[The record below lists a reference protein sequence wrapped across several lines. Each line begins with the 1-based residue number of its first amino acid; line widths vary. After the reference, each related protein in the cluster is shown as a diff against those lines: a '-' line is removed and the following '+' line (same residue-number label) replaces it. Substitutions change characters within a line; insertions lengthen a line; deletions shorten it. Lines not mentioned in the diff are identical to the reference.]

1 VLEFRFAGDW
11 ERGDGAWRLYLS
23 VGEIFVG
30 TEAVADGALTRKQ
43 LARWYRPF
51 FRNVY
56 APRGQQLNARD
67 RAVGAWLWSKRR
79 GIVTGVAASAMHGAE
94 WVDAHIPIEL
104 IYECTHPPAG
114 IVARKERVADDEIT
128 LVDGVRVATV
138 ARTAFDLGRYQ
149 ARDRAVARMDALMR
163 AAPFS
168 IEEVLLLAKRY
179 RGARGVKCLKDT
191 LPLVDG
197 GAASPRETW
206 LRLIY
211 IDGGLPKPTTQIPIF
226 DVDGELLRTVDMGWE
241 AFKVLSEYDG
251 DQHRTDRPQ
260 YVKDMRVIPKIERL
274 GFIVERVIKE
284 DRPAAILRRAWDAMI
299 SHGWRP

>member
-1 VLEFRFAGDW
+1 
-11 ERGDGAWRLYLS
+11 
-23 VGEIFVG
+23 VGEIFIG
-30 TEAVADGALTRKQ
+30 TEAVADGIVTRKE

-56 APRGQQLNARD
+56 SLRGYQLTVRD
-67 RAVGAWLWSKRR
+67 RAIGAWLWSKRQA
-79 GIVTGVAASAMHGAE
+79 IVTGVAAAAMHGAE
-94 WVDAHIPIEL
+94 WVDADAPIEL
-104 IYECTHPPAG
+104 VYRHTHPYPPAG
-114 IVARKERVADDEIT
+114 IIARNERIADDEIT
-128 LVDGVRVATV
+128 LIDGIPVSAI

-149 ARDRAVARMDALMR
+149 TRGSAIARLDALMR

-168 IEEVLLLAKRY
+168 NEEVLLLAKRY
-179 RGARGVKCLKDT
+179 RGARGVKRLKNA

-211 IDGGLPKPTTQIPIF
+211 IDAGLPNPTTQIPIF
-226 DVDGELLRTVDMGWE
+226 DTDGTLLRTVDMGWKE
-241 AFKVLSEYDG
+241 FKVLSEYDG

-274 GFIVERVIKE
+274 GYVVDRVIKE
-284 DRPAAILRRAWDAMI
+284 DRPAAIVRRAWDAMV
-299 SHGWRP
+299 SRGWHP